1 MSPATRCG
9 NGISATVVNW
19 NVEWATPRSWSR
31 RDEILRRIE
40 RREPDLVCLTETDV
54 RLLSDQAGHTIH
66 SQPDGV
72 KATDKLRKVVLWS
85 RQPWEQVDDYGV
97 ASMPPGK
104 FVSGVTSTPLGTVT
118 VIGVCIPFHG
128 ARTRWTD
135 DGMRRRAWEDHQ
147 QYLVSLA
154 EVLEGTSPKRLIVMG
169 DFNQQVGQPGYAPT
183 KVRDTLRAAIPSYL
197 TIATAALGVAGSRV
211 IDHIAL
217 SEDLAARSLGL
228 IDRSHGDR
236 ELSDHHGI
244 VAELTARG

>member
-1 MSPATRCG
+1 MCT
-9 NGISATVVNW
+9 TVVTW

-40 RREPDLVCLTETDV
+40 RHQPDVICLTEADV
-54 RLLSDQAGHTIH
+54 MLLSDKAGHTIR

-72 KATDKLRKVVLWS
+72 KATGNLRKVVLWS
-85 RQPWEQVDDYGV
+85 RQPWEQVDDYGG

-118 VIGVCIPFHG
+118 VVGVCIPFHA

-135 DGMRRRAWEDHQ
+135 DGVRRRAWEDHQ

-169 DFNQQVGQPGYAPT
+169 DFNQQVGQPGYAPPR
-183 KVRDTLRAAIPSYL
+183 VRDSLRAAIPSHL
-197 TIATAALGVAGSRV
+197 TIATAALGVAGRRV

-217 SEDLAARSLGL
+217 SEDLAARWLGL

-244 VAELTARG
+244 VAELTAQG

>member
-1 MSPATRCG
+1 M
-9 NGISATVVNW
+9 SATVVTW

-40 RREPDLVCLTETDV
+40 RHRPDVVCLIEADV
-54 RLLSDQAGHTIH
+54 MLLSDKADHSIH

-72 KATDKLRKVVLWS
+72 KATANLRKVVLWS
-85 RQPWEQVDDYGV
+85 RRRWEQVDDYAV

-104 FVSGVTSTPLGTVT
+104 FVSGVTSTPLGTAT

-135 DGMRRRAWEDHQ
+135 DAVRRRGSEDHQ

-154 EVLEGTSPKRLIVMG
+154 EVIKRTSPLRLIVTG
-169 DFNQQVGQPGYAPT
+169 DFNQQVGQAGYAPS
-183 KVRDTLRAAIPSYL
+183 KVQESLRAAIPSHL
-197 TIATAALGVAGSRV
+197 TIATAALGIAGRRV

-217 SEDLAARSLGL
+217 SEDLAVRSLGL

-244 VAELTARG
+244 VAELTAQG